1 MGKRPASGFLRP
13 VYAKSIVTTACR
25 SSILMRHR
33 IGSNT
38 ASQNRSEF
46 LPGGALA
53 RPTFSRRTRMTA
65 DKNRGAAAER
75 LRADIDSGS
84 TGDKVAFP
92 DPSAAP
98 LGTDEEAG
106 GVTTPEQALE
116 KARQAELRLAQNV
129 RRDAKKGE
137 RGAS

>member
-1 MGKRPASGFLRP
+1 MTNRDRAS
-13 VYAKSIVTTACR
+13 
-25 SSILMRHR
+25 
-33 IGSNT
+33 
-38 ASQNRSEF
+38 
-46 LPGGALA
+46 
-53 RPTFSRRTRMTA
+53 
-65 DKNRGAAAER
+65 GAAAAR
-75 LRADIDSGS
+75 LRADIDSGR

-129 RRDAKKGE
+129 RRDAKKG
-137 RGAS
+137 

>member
-1 MGKRPASGFLRP
+1 MTNRDKAS
-13 VYAKSIVTTACR
+13 
-25 SSILMRHR
+25 
-33 IGSNT
+33 
-38 ASQNRSEF
+38 
-46 LPGGALA
+46 
-53 RPTFSRRTRMTA
+53 
-65 DKNRGAAAER
+65 GAAAAR
-75 LRADIDSGS
+75 LRADIDSGR

-129 RRDAKKGE
+129 RRDAKKG
-137 RGAS
+137 

>member
-1 MGKRPASGFLRP
+1 MTNRDKAS
-13 VYAKSIVTTACR
+13 
-25 SSILMRHR
+25 
-33 IGSNT
+33 
-38 ASQNRSEF
+38 
-46 LPGGALA
+46 
-53 RPTFSRRTRMTA
+53 
-65 DKNRGAAAER
+65 GAAAAR
-75 LRADIDSGS
+75 LRADIDSGR

-129 RRDAKKGE
+129 RCDAKKG
-137 RGAS
+137 